1 MRRLLV
7 MGALGAGVAAL
18 LYLGNPPAA
27 TATLSPL
34 PEPVAELVAQE
45 VGTMLAIT
53 DAAPHLLLSQRLQ
66 LAARAQA
73 LNLVAE
79 RRGRDAAD
87 MLHLWQTIQAAGYA
101 QTTPST
107 QTILIEPHTP
117 EAVANG
123 LEIGKSPILAGKY
136 THVGV
141 GIAREGDQWR
151 TVIVAV
157 YAPETVQTSGTSSE
171 MGAYLPTVT
180 R

>member
-1 MRRLLV
+1 MKRVLAVGAISAITLTLLF
-7 MGALGAGVAAL
+7 AGD
-18 LYLGNPPAA
+18 YHA

-34 PEPVAELVAQE
+34 PEPDAELVALE

-53 DAAPHLLLSQRLQ
+53 DYTQTMQPSQALQ

-73 LNLVAE
+73 YNLIAE

-87 MLHLWQTIQAAGYA
+87 LLHLWQTMDAAGYA
-101 QTTPST
+101 MPAVRGAQQIVVGAYSP
-107 QTILIEPHTP
+107 P
-117 EAVANG
+117 EIVRGMELAA
-123 LEIGKSPILAGKY
+123 SPIIGGKY

-141 GIAREGDQWR
+141 GMAHVGDQWR